1 MTRVLRSLRLR
12 LILLT
17 AFVAVSGLTAAALL
31 SREGVRTEYK
41 RLVTSETAA
50 RVGDAA
56 SVLEAWLRQTGS
68 FAAADSVLARLSGPA
83 SGGLLLIAPD
93 GSVLAASSPG
103 IRAARVQREPNG
115 ALSITSEVRDG
126 RVVSLR
132 REMLLGGPRAE
143 IRGPDGVLRGT
154 LYRLP
159 PRIPG
164 DSPEAPGARAGE
176 LPFIASVS
184 RWLVLAAAISGVL
197 AILLAFMLS
206 RRILGPVEALT
217 AAVRKMESGDLSQRV
232 PVRSSDE
239 IAELTRAFNGMAESL
254 EENEASRKRLLGDVA
269 HELRAPLTNLQC
281 QIEAV
286 RDGLAA
292 PDDAAM
298 RSLHEETLLLGRL
311 VNDIQDLALAEAGRL
326 PLHPER
332 VHTPAAVDSALNAV
346 APLAQER
353 GVALRTSAA
362 GSPDVHADPARLA
375 QILRNLLANAI
386 AATPPGGSIEV
397 GGGAEDGMAWIAVTD
412 TGRGI
417 SPEHLPRVF
426 DRFYRADQDRA
437 RATGGAGLGLSIVKQ
452 LVEAQGGHVAV
463 ESEVGRG
470 STFRFTLPRSGAS

>member
-1 MTRVLRSLRLR
+1 MGATLRSLRLR

-41 RLVTSETAA
+41 RLVSSENAA

-93 GSVLAASSPG
+93 GSVLAASSPEM
-103 IRAARVQREPNG
+103 RTARIQREPNG
-115 ALSITSEVRDG
+115 ALSITSQVREG
-126 RVVSLR
+126 RVVSIR
-132 REMLLGGPRAE
+132 REMLVGGPRAN
-143 IRGPDGVLRGT
+143 IRGPDGALRAT

-159 PRIPG
+159 PRLPG
-164 DSPEAPGARAGE
+164 ESPGSLRSPGSGDI
-176 LPFIASVS
+176 PFIASVN
-184 RWLVLAAAISGVL
+184 RWLVLAAAVSGML
-197 AILLAFMLS
+197 AILLALMLS

-217 AAVRKMESGDLSQRV
+217 AAVRKMESGDLGQRV

-254 EENEASRKRLLGDVA
+254 EANEASRKRLLGDVA
-269 HELRAPLTNLQC
+269 HELRAPLTNLRC

-286 RDGLAA
+286 RDGLAT
-292 PDDAAM
+292 PDDSAM

-311 VNDIQDLALAEAGRL
+311 VDDIRDLALAEAGRL

-332 VHTPAAVDSALNAV
+332 VHISTVVDVALAAV

-353 GVALRTSAA
+353 RVALRSSAA
-362 GSPDVHADPARLA
+362 DSPDVHADPARLA
-375 QILRNLLANAI
+375 QILRNLLSNAI

-397 GGGAEDGMAWIAVTD
+397 RGGAEDGMAWIAVKD

-417 SPEHLPRVF
+417 GAEHLPRVF
-426 DRFYRADQDRA
+426 DRFYRADPDRA
-437 RATGGAGLGLSIVKQ
+437 RETGGAGLGLSIVKQ
-452 LVEAQGGHVAV
+452 LVEAQGGRVFV
-463 ESEVGRG
+463 ESEIGRG
-470 STFRFTLPRSGAS
+470 STFRFTLPRFS